1 MRCVIIIKY
10 TYPGRNKT
18 MGKVVIVLF
27 CIIVLTNNCS
37 GIKSEPSLTRT
48 DVQRVINHS
57 PQSNPVLPTGTH
69 KGCVTVPGSAIQRAM
84 VGFKFTGEECS
95 FSISS
100 SNKVSVSFLGN
111 TNIQVHSTGPARYPE
126 DVYIAELDN
135 NQLLVIQ
142 HNTHGSF
149 ITATLTAYDKKNN
162 VIYGNQGNG
171 SYVKRCFPIDRR
183 CK

>member
-1 MRCVIIIKY
+1 M
-10 TYPGRNKT
+10 
-18 MGKVVIVLF
+18 
-27 CIIVLTNNCS
+27 
-37 GIKSEPSLTRT
+37 
-48 DVQRVINHS
+48 
-57 PQSNPVLPTGTH
+57 
-69 KGCVTVPGSAIQRAM
+69 
-84 VGFKFTGEECS
+84 GFKFTGEACS

-100 SNKVSVSFLGN
+100 SNKVSVSFLGK
-111 TNIQVHSTGPARYPE
+111 TDIQVHSTGPARYPE

-171 SYVKRCFPIDRR
+171 SYIKQCFPIDRR
-183 CK
+183 CNPNR

>member
-1 MRCVIIIKY
+1 
-10 TYPGRNKT
+10 
-18 MGKVVIVLF
+18 MGKKVIVLF

-37 GIKSEPSLTRT
+37 GIKSGPSITRT

-111 TNIQVHSTGPARYPE
+111 TNIQVHSTGQRDIPKM
-126 DVYIAELDN
+126 
-135 NQLLVIQ
+135 
-142 HNTHGSF
+142 F
-149 ITATLTAYDKKNN
+149 ILQNWTIINYWLYNITLTE
-162 VIYGNQGNG
+162 VL
-171 SYVKRCFPIDRR
+171 
-183 CK
+183 